1 MVRLI
6 AETLH
11 LNKKISSY
19 GSWYANLPFGDPKLL
34 RTKKARME
42 DMIEEQIAKAQ
53 LGGAED
59 LPLQEA
65 AERATNMVDYA
76 LRATDNKGE
85 KLPKS
90 SMREALVVAT
100 GAGFTTTSSLLSWLI
115 YGLVTYPVSKRG
127 CCRNL

>member
-42 DMIEEQIAKAQ
+42 DMIEEQIAKATEQ
-53 LGGAED
+53 VA
-59 LPLQEA
+59 P
-65 AERATNMVDYA
+65 N
-76 LRATDNKGE
+76 E
-85 KLPKS
+85 KRTRK
-90 SMREALVVAT
+90 
-100 GAGFTTTSSLLSWLI
+100 AG
-115 YGLVTYPVSKRG
+115 
-127 CCRNL
+127 